1 MWRLGQGGEAAG
13 TSDPAAAGQESGAA
27 RGGLRIALLLFLFG
41 AGLIAPALVF
51 TGLLLERN
59 WRAQETELERRLEQ
73 VAEDLTHDLDRE
85 LTLLLAHASALAA
98 SPEIKAAN
106 WAALHAKASTFLK
119 PLGIETLFRDPDGQ
133 QLMNTRVPWGTPL
146 PRSVLPDIDGPVR
159 ANLRPHVSDMIL
171 GQVAGRPVITL
182 TAPATTDEGVL
193 AGFLH
198 LSVDPEHFLATMAGQ
213 NLPPAWN
220 TGISDRKGIIIARL
234 RRHEAF
240 VGRPLPEELRGP
252 GQEHAGVFRAVN
264 VEGTPTLR
272 AMRRS
277 PLTGWLVSANVPLAT
292 AHAASSADGRWILG
306 LGGGLLALALL
317 LALVLGRMVAR
328 PIRAIADHAAMV
340 EKEGVPPPLR
350 SPVREANEVA
360 AVLRATALQLQ
371 ERSRALRGALER
383 FNVALRG
390 ADIVVYATDLER
402 RLTWISETAG
412 PPGRFIGHRGEEV
425 LPADSSAAAAALE
438 TRALATGEPQDGEV
452 EHATGDTAR
461 HFRVHVEPVREPGG
475 AIAGLLGVS
484 LEITALKQS
493 ERRNA
498 LLARELAHRSKNL
511 LTVVHAIATE
521 TLRDGASAADFSERF
536 GARLRALASLQD
548 LARAGAGGGAP
559 LGALVQAQLEPFVG
573 PTGGR
578 VSAAGPEVRLTSA
591 AGDCLAMA
599 LHELA
604 TNAAKYG
611 ALSTPQ
617 GRVAIRWRDERTA
630 DGQRRFH
637 MTWQESGGPPVTPPK
652 RRGFGRK
659 VVSRLAPAAVGGE
672 ATLDYACAGV
682 TWTLVAPWQR
692 VVDQAEDRAADHTAD
707 PGPPAGR
714 PMMQEASD

>member
-1 MWRLGQGGEAAG
+1 MWRLGQGGDAAG
-13 TSDPAAAGQESGAA
+13 SSHPAATEHDDGAA
-27 RGGLRIALLLFLFG
+27 SGGLRIALLLFLFG

-59 WRAQETELERRLEQ
+59 WRAQEAELERRLEQ

-106 WAALHAKASTFLK
+106 WAGLHAKASSFLK

-146 PRSVLPDIDGPVR
+146 PRTVLPDIDGPV
-159 ANLRPHVSDMIL
+159 AATLRPHVSDVVV

-182 TAPATTDEGVL
+182 TAPATTAAGTL

-198 LSVDPEHFLATMAGQ
+198 LSVNPEHFLATMKGQ
-213 NLPPAWN
+213 NLPEQWN
-220 TGISDRKGIIIARL
+220 TGISDRNGIIIARL
-234 RRHEAF
+234 RRHDAF
-240 VGRPLPEELRGP
+240 VGRQLPEELRSP
-252 GQEHAGVFRAVN
+252 GQEHAGAFRAVN

-277 PLTGWLVSANVPLAT
+277 PLTGWLVSANVPIAM
-292 AHAASSADGRWILG
+292 AHASPAEDGRWILG
-306 LGGGLLALALL
+306 LGGGLLV
-317 LALVLGRMVAR
+317 LALVLALALGRMVAR
-328 PIRAIADHAAMV
+328 PIRAIADHAAIV

-360 AVLRATALQLQ
+360 AVLRTAALQLQ
-371 ERSRALRGALER
+371 ERSRALRGTLER

-412 PPGRFIGHRGEEV
+412 SPARFIGHRGEEL

-438 TRALATGEPQDGEV
+438 SRALATGEPQDGEV
-452 EHATGDTAR
+452 EHATGDTSR

-548 LARAGAGGGAP
+548 LAMAGAGGGAP
-559 LGALVQAQLEPFVG
+559 LGALVDAQLEPFVE
-573 PTGGR
+573 PSGGR
-578 VSAAGPEVRLTSA
+578 VSAEGPEVWLTSA

-617 GRVAIRWRDERTA
+617 GRVAIRWRGERSA
-630 DGQRRFH
+630 DGRHRFH
-637 MTWQESGGPPVTPPK
+637 MTWQETGGPPVTPPQ

-672 ATLDYACAGV
+672 ATLEYRCEGV
-682 TWTLVAPWQR
+682 VWTLVAPWRR
-692 VVDQAEDRAADHTAD
+692 VVDRPEDQAED
-707 PGPPAGR
+707 PGAPPAGR
-714 PMMQEASD
+714 PTMQEASN